1 MVHRDVKTAN
11 ILLDANFK
19 AKLADFGLSRSFQG
33 GGVSQDTAVAGTI
46 GYLDPEYNHSGRL
59 GEKSDVY
66 SFGIVLLEM
75 ITNQPVINNQTSGY
89 PHITQWVGFE
99 LNRGDIVEIMD
110 PNLHKDY
117 DFNSAWRALE
127 LAMVC
132 ANPSSS
138 KRPTMSQVIHE
149 IKECIVCAKSGMS
162 KNQGLEPQEITSA
175 DTSMVP
181 TAR

>member
-1 MVHRDVKTAN
+1 M
-11 ILLDANFK
+11 IL
-19 AKLADFGLSRSFQG
+19 SCRYHS
-33 GGVSQDTAVAGTI
+33 
-46 GYLDPEYNHSGRL
+46 SGRL

-75 ITNQPVINNQTSGY
+75 ITNHPVINQTSESS
-89 PHITQWVGFE
+89 HITQWVGFK

-127 LAMVC
+127 LAMLC

-138 KRPTMSQVIHE
+138 KRPSMSQVIHE
-149 IKECIVCAKSGMS
+149 IKECLACAKSVIG
-162 KNQGLEPQEITSA
+162 KNLELEPQEIMSS

-181 TAR
+181 MAR